1 MSEEPKLEE
10 LDRLI
15 SMGKQKGFLT
25 YDEVNDALPSDLVS
39 LDQLDDI
46 MMMFGAMD
54 IEVVDSAKAGRLPSE
69 VRERKAQPEPEEN
82 DDDGPPEPIDLTP
95 GPVGRTEDPVRLYL
109 REMGRVALLT
119 REGEIALAKRIEEG
133 KNQVTSAIL
142 STNLAVERFREL
154 REQLRRHDISVKE
167 VVDVNEEEF
176 TEEKEAELMR
186 VVVAAFAMVDRL
198 LRERDKLVD
207 QARKVRLKS
216 SSRRKPKKGAK
227 EPAWKRLEAQAQQ
240 RQTRVLEK
248 LRALNIGNQIIDRED
263 SELGRRGLVQRLRD
277 LLDDIER
284 AERVIRLWTNGRR
297 PSTDEVQNLIY
308 VSFRDP
314 ATNGG
319 AATAPS
325 GVGDLHLKAAKKF
338 PSPKQQQVWVA
349 QQEIKVAEGRAN
361 AKADEIKRVM
371 TIIKA
376 GQVKAAQAKKEM
388 VEANLRLVISI
399 AKKYTNR
406 GLQFLDL
413 IQEGNIGLMKAVD
426 KFEYRRGY
434 KFSTYATWWIR
445 QAITRAIADQA
456 RTIRIPVHMI
466 ETINK
471 LIRTSRQL
479 VQELGREPT
488 PEEIATKMEVPVDK
502 VRKVLKIAQEPISLE
517 TPIGEEED
525 SHLGDFIEDK
535 QVVSPV
541 ESIIG
546 LSLREQTNKVLNTLT
561 PREEKVL
568 RLRFGLS
575 DGCEHT
581 LEEVGQDFAVTRER
595 IRQIEAKALR
605 KLRHPSRS
613 KKLRSFLES

>member
-1 MSEEPKLEE
+1 
-10 LDRLI
+10 
-15 SMGKQKGFLT
+15 
-25 YDEVNDALPSDLVS
+25 
-39 LDQLDDI
+39 
-46 MMMFGAMD
+46 
-54 IEVVDSAKAGRLPSE
+54 
-69 VRERKAQPEPEEN
+69 
-82 DDDGPPEPIDLTP
+82 
-95 GPVGRTEDPVRLYL
+95 
-109 REMGRVALLT
+109 
-119 REGEIALAKRIEEG
+119 
-133 KNQVTSAIL
+133 
-142 STNLAVERFREL
+142 
-154 REQLRRHDISVKE
+154 
-167 VVDVNEEEF
+167 NEEEF
-176 TEEKEAELMR
+176 TEEKEADLTR
-186 VVVAAFAMVDRL
+186 TVVNAFGGVDRL
-198 LRERDKLVD
+198 LRERDDLVEK
-207 QARKVRLKS
+207 ARKLKAKS
-216 SSRRKPKKGAK
+216 GGGKTPRGKTKAKGK
-227 EPAWKRLEAQAQQ
+227 EPAWKKLETQGMESN
-240 RQTRVLEK
+240 RKGLEK

-263 SELGRRGLVQRLRD
+263 SDPARRGPGQRLRD

-284 AERVIRLWTNGRR
+284 AERVIHLWTNGRR
-297 PSTDEVQNLIY
+297 PSPEEVQNLIY

-314 ATNGG
+314 AAAPAVNG
-319 AATAPS
+319 TS
-325 GVGDLHLKAAKKF
+325 DLHLKAAKKF
-338 PSPKQQQVWVA
+338 QSPKQQQIWVA
-349 QQEIKVAEGRAN
+349 QQEIKAAEARAN
-361 AKADEIKRVM
+361 TRADEIKRVM
-371 TIIKA
+371 TVIKQ
-376 GQVKAAQAKKEM
+376 GQHKAAIAKKEM

-488 PEEIATKMEVPVDK
+488 PEEIAVKMDVPVDK

-535 QVVSPV
+535 QVGSPV
-541 ESIIG
+541 ESMIG
-546 LSLREQTNKVLNTLT
+546 LSLREQTNRVLNSLT

-581 LEEVGQDFAVTRER
+581 LEE
-595 IRQIEAKALR
+595 
-605 KLRHPSRS
+605 
-613 KKLRSFLES
+613 

>member
-1 MSEEPKLEE
+1 MIEEPKLEE

-15 SMGKQKGFLT
+15 SKGKQKGFLT
-25 YDEVNDALPSDLVS
+25 YDEVNDALPQTMVS
-39 LDQLDDI
+39 FDQLDDI
-46 MMMFGAMD
+46 MMMFGSMD
-54 IEVVDSAKAGRLPSE
+54 IEVVDSAKAARMPSE
-69 VRERKAQPEPEEN
+69 VERPAPAIVEPD
-82 DDDGPPEPIDLTP
+82 DDDGPAEPIDLTP

-109 REMGRVALLT
+109 REMGRVSLLT

-133 KNQVTSAIL
+133 KDQVTRAIL
-142 STNLAVERFREL
+142 STNLALERFREL
-154 REQLRRHDISVKE
+154 RDALRKGDISVKDI
-167 VVDVNEEEF
+167 VDVNEEEF
-176 TEEKEAELMR
+176 TEEKEIALTR
-186 VVVAAFAMVDRL
+186 KVVAAFAGVDRI
-198 LRERDKLVD
+198 LRDRDKLIV
-207 QARKVRLKS
+207 QAKKLKAS
-216 SSRRKPKKGAK
+216 PAGKKKPPKGK
-227 EPAWKRLEAQAQQ
+227 DPAWKRLETNALKMSA
-240 RQTRVLEK
+240 RVIDK
-248 LRALNIGNQIIDRED
+248 LREMHIGNQLIDRED
-263 SELGRRGLVQRLRD
+263 GDQLRRGLVQRLRS
-277 LLDDIER
+277 LVEDIER
-284 AERVIRLWTNGRR
+284 AERVIELWTSGNGKAREER
-297 PSTDEVQNLIY
+297 QNLLY
-308 VSFRDP
+308 VSFGEP
-314 ATNGG
+314 GAGNGMAG
-319 AATAPS
+319 QS
-325 GVGDLHLKAAKKF
+325 DLHLKAAKKF
-338 PSPKQQQVWVA
+338 GTLKQQQVWVS
-349 QQEIKVAEGRAN
+349 QQEIKAAEARAN
-361 AKADEIKRVM
+361 AKADDLKKVMSVIKH
-371 TIIKA
+371 
-376 GQVKAAQAKKEM
+376 GQFKAALAKKEM

-488 PEEIATKMEVPVDK
+488 PEEIAVKMEVPVDK

-541 ESIIG
+541 DSIIG

>member
-15 SMGKQKGFLT
+15 SVGKQKGYLT
-25 YDEVNDALPSDLVS
+25 YDEVNDALPSDIVS

-54 IEVVDSAKAGRLPSE
+54 IEVVDSAKAARLPSE
-69 VRERKAQPEPEEN
+69 VARPAAVVED
-82 DDDGPPEPIDLTP
+82 DDDGGGDAIDLSP

-133 KNQVTSAIL
+133 KNQVTVAIL
-142 STNLAVERFREL
+142 STNLALERFREL
-154 REQLRRHDISVKE
+154 RELLRSGDISIKE

-176 TEEKEAELMR
+176 TEEKEIELTR
-186 VVVAAFAMVDRL
+186 TVVNAFGGVDRL
-198 LRERDKLVD
+198 LRERDQLVD
-207 QARKVRLKS
+207 KARKLKAKTGGGKAP
-216 SSRRKPKKGAK
+216 RAKAKGKVK
-227 EPAWKRLEAQAQQ
+227 EPAWKKLETLAMD
-240 RQTRVLEK
+240 RNRKVLEK

-263 SELGRRGLVQRLRD
+263 GDPARRGLVQRLRD
-277 LLDDIER
+277 LLDDVER
-284 AERVIRLWTNGRR
+284 AERVIHLWTNGRR
-297 PSTDEVQNLIY
+297 PSPEEVQNLIY

-314 ATNGG
+314 GAGGNG
-319 AATAPS
+319 AIA
-325 GVGDLHLKAAKKF
+325 DLHLKAAKKF
-338 PSPKQQQVWVA
+338 QSPKQQQIWVA
-349 QQEIKVAEGRAN
+349 QQEIKLAEQRAN
-361 AKADEIKRVM
+361 TRADEIKRVM
-371 TIIKA
+371 AIIKQ

-479 VQELGREPT
+479 VQEYGRE
-488 PEEIATKMEVPVDK
+488 
-502 VRKVLKIAQEPISLE
+502 
-517 TPIGEEED
+517 
-525 SHLGDFIEDK
+525 
-535 QVVSPV
+535 
-541 ESIIG
+541 
-546 LSLREQTNKVLNTLT
+546 
-561 PREEKVL
+561 
-568 RLRFGLS
+568 
-575 DGCEHT
+575 
-581 LEEVGQDFAVTRER
+581 
-595 IRQIEAKALR
+595 
-605 KLRHPSRS
+605 
-613 KKLRSFLES
+613 

>member
-1 MSEEPKLEE
+1 MADEPKMDE
-10 LDRLI
+10 LDKLI

-25 YDEVNDALPSDLVS
+25 YDEVNDALPSDIVS

-54 IEVVDSAKAGRLPSE
+54 IEVVDSAKGGGRLPSE
-69 VRERKAQPEPEEN
+69 IAGERAEEAEEPGEHGE
-82 DDDGPPEPIDLTP
+82 IDLTP

-109 REMGRVALLT
+109 REMGRVSLLT
-119 REGEIALAKRIEEG
+119 REGEIALAKRIEDG
-133 KNQVTSAIL
+133 KEEVVRAIL
-142 STNLAVERFREL
+142 STNLAIEKIRLLRDEL
-154 REQLRRHDISVKE
+154 KKGLVTIKE
-167 VVDVNEEEF
+167 VVDLPDEEF
-176 TEEKEAELMR
+176 PEDQEENLLKD
-186 VVVAAFAMVDRL
+186 VVSSLGGVDRL
-198 LRERDKLVD
+198 LRERDKLVQ
-207 QARKVRLKS
+207 QAK
-216 SSRRKPKKGAK
+216 
-227 EPAWKRLEAQAQQ
+227 
-240 RQTRVLEK
+240 K
-248 LRALNIGNQIIDRED
+248 LRARHAGRKKKQDPPWKKLDTQAQVKQDKVLATLKNLHLHPGRL
-263 SELGRRGLVQRLRD
+263 ELWVLDLKRLVD
-277 LLDDIER
+277 KIVR
-284 AERVIRLWTNGRR
+284 AEREIALWSNGKRPEPLAVDAFLASLSDDDGEEGDRDLYQKAAARFGSIKERLVWVARQKIRRAEEGAQAG
-297 PSTDEVQNLIY
+297 TDELKRIVALIK
-308 VSFRDP
+308 
-314 ATNGG
+314 AGE
-319 AATAPS
+319 
-325 GVGDLHLKAAKKF
+325 LKAA
-338 PSPKQQQVWVA
+338 
-349 QQEIKVAEGRAN
+349 R
-361 AKADEIKRVM
+361 
-371 TIIKA
+371 
-376 GQVKAAQAKKEM
+376 AKKEM

-613 KKLRSFLES
+613 KKLRSFLET

>member
-1 MSEEPKLEE
+1 MADEPKMDE
-10 LDRLI
+10 LDKLI

-25 YDEVNDALPSDLVS
+25 YDEVNDALPSDIVS

-54 IEVVDSAKAGRLPSE
+54 IEVVDSAKGGGRLPSE
-69 VRERKAQPEPEEN
+69 IAAERAEEAEEPEHGE
-82 DDDGPPEPIDLTP
+82 IDLTP

-109 REMGRVALLT
+109 REMGRVSLLT
-119 REGEIALAKRIEEG
+119 REGEISLAKRIEDG
-133 KNQVTSAIL
+133 KEEVVKAIL
-142 STNLAVERFREL
+142 GTNLAIDKIHLLRDEL
-154 REQLRRHDISVKE
+154 KKGLVTIKE
-167 VVDVNEEEF
+167 VVDLPDEEF
-176 TEEKEAELMR
+176 PEDQQEDLIKD
-186 VVVAAFAMVDRL
+186 VVASLGSVDRL
-198 LRERDKLVD
+198 LRERDKLVQ
-207 QARKVRLKS
+207 QARKMRARSSGKKKKADPPWKKIETQAQAKQDKVLATLRHLHLH
-216 SSRRKPKKGAK
+216 SSRI
-227 EPAWKRLEAQAQQ
+227 ELWVLDLKRL
-240 RQTRVLEK
+240 VEK
-248 LRALNIGNQIIDRED
+248 I
-263 SELGRRGLVQRLRD
+263 V
-277 LLDDIER
+277 R
-284 AERVIRLWTNGRR
+284 AEREIALWSDGGR
-297 PSTDEVQNLIY
+297 PEPTAVDAFLDSLSDDDGEDGD
-308 VSFRDP
+308 RD
-314 ATNGG
+314 
-319 AATAPS
+319 
-325 GVGDLHLKAAKKF
+325 LYQKAAARFHSIKDRL
-338 PSPKQQQVWVA
+338 VWVA
-349 QQEIKVAEGRAN
+349 RQK
-361 AKADEIKRVM
+361 IKRAEELAQADSHELKQ
-371 TIIKA
+371 ILHLIKS
-376 GQVKAAQAKKEM
+376 GEQKAARAKKEM

-488 PEEIATKMEVPVDK
+488 PEEIAQKMDVPVDK

-613 KKLRSFLES
+613 KKLRSFLET

>member
-15 SMGKQKGFLT
+15 SVGKQKGFLT

-69 VRERKAQPEPEEN
+69 VRERKAPAEPDDN

-133 KNQVTSAIL
+133 KNQVTAAIL
-142 STNLAVERFREL
+142 STNLALERFREL
-154 REQLRRHDISVKE
+154 RDQLRQHDISVKE

-176 TEEKEAELMR
+176 TEEKEAALTR
-186 VVVAAFAMVDRL
+186 LVIAAFATVDRL
-198 LRERDKLVD
+198 LRERDKFIA
-207 QARKVRLKS
+207 QARTLRMKTAG
-216 SSRRKPKKGAK
+216 RRRTKKGK
-227 EPAWKRLEAQAQQ
+227 EPAWKRLEAHAQQ
-240 RQTRVLEK
+240 RQAKVLER

-263 SELGRRGLVQRLRD
+263 SDLSRRGLVQRLRD
-277 LLDDIER
+277 LLDDVER
-284 AERVIRLWTNGRR
+284 AEHVIRLWTNGRR
-297 PSTDEVQNLIY
+297 PSADEVQNLIY

-314 ATNGG
+314 GVNGG
-319 AATAPS
+319 VAA
-325 GVGDLHLKAAKKF
+325 GGDLHLRAAKKF
-338 PSPKQQQVWVA
+338 QSPKQQQVWVA
-349 QQEIKVAEGRAN
+349 QQEIKVAEARAN

-488 PEEIATKMEVPVDK
+488 PEEIATKMDVPVDK

>member
-69 VRERKAQPEPEEN
+69 VRERKAQQEPEEN

-142 STNLAVERFREL
+142 STNLAVERFHEL

-176 TEEKEAELMR
+176 TEEKEAALTR
-186 VVVAAFAMVDRL
+186 VVITAFAMVDRL
-198 LRERDKLVD
+198 LRERDKLIA
-207 QARKVRLKS
+207 QARKLRGKS
-216 SSRRKPKKGAK
+216 SSRRRPKKGK
-227 EPAWKRLEAQAQQ
+227 EPVWMRIEAQAQQ

-263 SELGRRGLVQRLRD
+263 AELNRRGLVQRLRD

-319 AATAPS
+319 ATA

-445 QAITRAIADQA
+445 LAITRAIADQA